1 MFYSTDDVVA
11 FCIID
16 KLTSSRD
23 KLKSDGTNVS
33 SWLQSLSLFT
43 GTFFRR
49 YPFVEHRGILQYV
62 IQSLQSTNTVDSVN
76 LIVLKELVGSMTG
89 IIVMEDVSKTQL
101 EGRAGGPELIFQS
114 SMFKEMEG
122 SIDKSRRFLAESLM
136 STPLLS
142 TGKKEPFAVVLLILI
157 AKKLRQ
163 IAYATTSKEL
173 KLIGNLYDQCH
184 MTMLQLIQF
193 FVVLKMNVQN
203 TRSDLWYVKV
213 LPPIEELLETYL
225 LEPAIAFALAQPSF
239 KLLTSPDGKVQ
250 EKSVIANL
258 KKNWGYQN
266 LSKKLPNYLSSDV
279 LEHISVDLYLS
290 FWTMNIY
297 DLYYPKKRYESELKT
312 IQSDIQKIRNNGRLS
327 NSEKKIIRKKESVMK
342 TLKEEMK
349 AQQLHVEKTIKML
362 KSKKEKWVSGTGAND
377 KTVEMFLQHCIMP
390 RLQQGPED
398 AFYCSLFTNLLHDSN
413 TLGWNSLHYN
423 DQILKCVPL
432 MVHCS
437 TEREA
442 ASIGLFL
449 SETIIPLNKW
459 CKEEEYKTNCMVK
472 SNVFRKDFANH
483 QKGNEVESIEFEFY
497 KKGFKFWNRL
507 LTRVFS
513 AALTGNV
520 YLTVRN
526 TLLVMSK
533 IVYQYPNDKK
543 TMAKI
548 VNVVNKLVETEKK
561 ADIKTVAKNYG
572 VMLQKRKK
580 EDPTLDAN
588 PPQKKAVKKEYNFD
602 DDDGD
607 SSSKDTVAKAAIN
620 NEGDKKLRK
629 EFMSPV
635 AKDFKPAAK
644 TGSPSVLKKTGE
656 KEEIEDGELKPSTT
670 TKDTSHN
677 DKNDNSRGKTNN
689 MKRKRWVGE
698 GNSNNSSNSNNNNS
712 RDGRSGQ
719 GRWGDPGKNGS
730 RRWSNEGNGTRRNSG
745 GWGDRSGNRD
755 RLPPSSNNNNRNHN
769 NKRWSESSKKDG
781 SSSSSSIRN
790 SSSQKPPSRPSSSA
804 ADKSRNNEQR
814 RWGNDSKNDNKN
826 DSRSSNN
833 NQRTGNNNGNNSRP
847 APSTNQPPSRP
858 TSSNDNRNNNNK
870 RKRGTSPQPP
880 PSNNNNNN
888 NNKRARIGG
897 NDKKPSGTF
906 RRGGG
911 NNNNNNNRNRGG
923 NRNGGGGAGRSGNRR
938 R

>member
-203 TRSDLWYVKV
+203 TRSDLWYLKV

-239 KLLTSPDGKVQ
+239 KLLTSPDGKGQ
-250 EKSVIANL
+250 KKSVIANV

-312 IQSDIQKIRNNGRLS
+312 IQSDIQKIRGNGRLS
-327 NSEKKIIRKKESVMK
+327 NSEKKTIRKKESVMK

-449 SETIIPLNKW
+449 SETMIPLNKW

-483 QKGNEVESIEFEFY
+483 QNEVESIEFEFY

-588 PPQKKAVKKEYNFD
+588 PPQKKAIKKVYNF

-607 SSSKDTVAKAAIN
+607 SSSKDTVAKAAMN

-677 DKNDNSRGKTNN
+677 DKNDNFRGKTNN

-755 RLPPSSNNNNRNHN
+755 RLPPPSTNNNRNHN

-911 NNNNNNNRNRGG
+911 NNNNNNNRSRGG

>member
-258 KKNWGYQN
+258 QKNWGYKN

-312 IQSDIQKIRNNGRLS
+312 IQSDVQKIRGNGRLS
-327 NSEKKIIRKKESVMK
+327 NSEKKTIRKKESVMK

-472 SNVFRKDFANH
+472 SNVFRKDSANH

-497 KKGFKFWNRL
+497 KKGFKFWNKL
-507 LTRVFS
+507 ITKVFS

-561 ADIKTVAKNYG
+561 ADVKTVAKNYG

-607 SSSKDTVAKAAIN
+607 SSSKDTVAKAAMN

-644 TGSPSVLKKTGE
+644 TGSPSALKKTGK

-677 DKNDNSRGKTNN
+677 DKNDNFRGKTNN

-698 GNSNNSSNSNNNNS
+698 GNSNNSSNSNNNDS

-730 RRWSNEGNGTRRNSG
+730 RRWSNEGNG
-745 GWGDRSGNRD
+745 NR
-755 RLPPSSNNNNRNHN
+755 
-769 NKRWSESSKKDG
+769 
-781 SSSSSSIRN
+781 
-790 SSSQKPPSRPSSSA
+790 
-804 ADKSRNNEQR
+804 
-814 RWGNDSKNDNKN
+814 
-826 DSRSSNN
+826 
-833 NQRTGNNNGNNSRP
+833 
-847 APSTNQPPSRP
+847 
-858 TSSNDNRNNNNK
+858 
-870 RKRGTSPQPP
+870 
-880 PSNNNNNN
+880 
-888 NNKRARIGG
+888 
-897 NDKKPSGTF
+897 
-906 RRGGG
+906 
-911 NNNNNNNRNRGG
+911 
-923 NRNGGGGAGRSGNRR
+923 RNGGGCW
-938 R
+938 

>member
-142 TGKKEPFAVVLLILI
+142 TGKEEPFAVVLLILI

-193 FVVLKMNVQN
+193 FIVLKMNVQN

-327 NSEKKIIRKKESVMK
+327 NSEKKTIRKKESVMK

-449 SETIIPLNKW
+449 SETMIPLNKW

-507 LTRVFS
+507 ITRVFS

-588 PPQKKAVKKEYNFD
+588 PPQKKVVKKEYNFD

-620 NEGDKKLRK
+620 NEGDKKFRN

-698 GNSNNSSNSNNNNS
+698 GNSNNNNS

-897 NDKKPSGTF
+897 NDKKSSGTF